1 MFYRVLY
8 KPLELNQKIYNNNI
22 IIIIII
28 AIIKSKYSVF
38 LFFLLFI

>member
-22 IIIIII
+22 IIIII

>member
-22 IIIIII
+22 IIII